1 MVDVVGEVA
10 SWLRRG
16 QTIGRNLLRA
26 LAERSTLAAVLAR
39 AWRFSVTFK
48 PHAYQSIV
56 EMGNGGS
63 KPAQHI
69 FNA

>member
-1 MVDVVGEVA
+1 
-10 SWLRRG
+10 
-16 QTIGRNLLRA
+16 
-26 LAERSTLAAVLAR
+26 LAAVLAR